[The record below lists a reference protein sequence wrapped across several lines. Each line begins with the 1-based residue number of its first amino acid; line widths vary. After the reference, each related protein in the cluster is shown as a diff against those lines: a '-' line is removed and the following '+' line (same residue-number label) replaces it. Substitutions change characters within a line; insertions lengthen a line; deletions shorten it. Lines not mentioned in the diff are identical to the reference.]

1 MNHLLHPAKKSLSDT
16 ADGCGCLFALDF
28 DEQLFILNYG
38 TRLLA
43 AFTDKEILIDIA
55 LETIADFSRGQR
67 VAILTLDEKR
77 EKLNVAGIF
86 LESRAVRSNSSFPLE
101 KTMMGKMIIQK
112 TVTTVSLVIQDDV
125 PLPADDEQPGD
136 NLCLCLPLIGASSNV
151 VGLAT
156 VEIPRVHHLSFF
168 EMQQLRILGT
178 VLAISLDNANLFAR
192 VIHDSLTNLYT
203 RRFYEIRVEEE
214 LLKLQRNRGCLS
226 LILFDLDN
234 FKKINDLHG
243 HLTGDDVLR
252 QFALLMQ
259 DHVRRGSTLVCRYGG
274 EEFILLMP
282 DAHREEAIHLAGR
295 IMTLCAGS
303 SFGSGPE
310 KILMTVSGGV
320 AFTDH
325 TEALTPREFFQRADT
340 ALYEAKNNGRN
351 RIVTWCDPVRSPDAY

>member
-1 MNHLLHPAKKSLSDT
+1 MKNLHFTSHKSPS
-16 ADGCGCLFALDF
+16 GVSVNGQFGLDF
-28 DEQLFILNYG
+28 DEQLFILNFG
-38 TRLLA
+38 TRLLT
-43 AFTDKEILIDIA
+43 AFTDREILIDIA
-55 LETIADFSRGQR
+55 LETIADFSQGQR
-67 VAILTLDEKR
+67 VAILTIDDKQEKMV
-77 EKLNVAGIF
+77 VAGIF
-86 LESRAVRSNSSFPLE
+86 REARSARSDLSFLLE
-101 KTMMGKMIIQK
+101 KTMLEKMILQK
-112 TVTTVSLVIQDDV
+112 NVAIAPLVIHSNV
-125 PLPADDEQPGD
+125 PLPAEDGQPGD
-136 NLCLCLPLIGASSNV
+136 NQCLCLPLIGASFHV
-151 VGLAT
+151 VGLVT
-156 VEIPRVHHLSFF
+156 IEIPPTHHLSFF

-178 VLAISLDNANLFAR
+178 VLAISLDNASLFAR

-226 LILFDLDN
+226 LILFDLDY

-274 EEFILLMP
+274 EEFVLLMP
-282 DAHREEAIHLAGR
+282 DAHLEEAVHLALR
-295 IMTLCAGS
+295 INTLCAGS
-303 SFGSGPE
+303 SFGNGPE

-325 TEALTPREFFQRADT
+325 TESLTPREFFQRADT

-351 RIVTWCDPVRSPDAY
+351 RIVTWCDPAASPEIY